1 MSDHPTVLVT
11 GGAGFVGSHLV
22 DALTARGHDVRVL
35 VRPTT
40 DRRNL
45 DPARV
50 TFVAG
55 DVADPSGAAQEALA
69 AAATGAAVVYHAAGI
84 TQASSAEQFE
94 RVNAGG
100 AERMAVAAARAGVRR
115 FVLVSS
121 QAAAGPNPGPEP
133 RTETDPDRPVGAYG
147 RSKLLAEQRV
157 ARVAKE
163 AAGGRGLE
171 VVTIRPPAVYGPRDR
186 AFLTLFRLVRG
197 GVVPLHAPG
206 AQTLSLIHAKDLAEG
221 LVGAAGNGT
230 SGALYYLTDGT
241 PVTSARLVDEI
252 ARALGKKPLRL
263 DVPKRMLEAVVA
275 AAEAWARATGRPA
288 RVTRERL
295 ADWIEPRWTLSDARA
310 RKEFAYAPHI
320 ALEAGIEETA
330 LWYRNAGWI

>member
-1 MSDHPTVLVT
+1 LSDNPTVLVT

-22 DALTARGHDVRVL
+22 EALTARGHDVRVL

-50 TFVAG
+50 TFVSG
-55 DVADPSGAAQEALA
+55 DVADPSAEAQAALV

-84 TQASSAEQFE
+84 TQAASAEQFE

-121 QAAAGPNPGPEP
+121 QAAAGPNPGPLP

-157 ARVAKE
+157 ARIAAE
-163 AAGGRGLE
+163 AAHGLE

-186 AFLTLFRLVRG
+186 AFLTLFRLVRTG
-197 GVVPLHAPG
+197 IVPLHAPG
-206 AQTLSLIHAKDLAEG
+206 AQTLSLIHARDLAQG
-221 LVGAAGNGT
+221 LVGAAGHGT
-230 SGALYYLTDGT
+230 SGALYYVTDGT

-310 RKEFAYAPHI
+310 RKEFAFAPHI